1 MGRNK
6 LTLEEEIA
14 AEEEA
19 EERAR
24 QAEQD
29 RIKEELQDELRN
41 TGKIKTT
48 HKFQVIFK
56 PTKFSESG
64 VVFILTGSR
73 RDDLWGMMMG
83 DDVDNSATRRDA
95 VILGRRLFLKNPQIF
110 MAI

>member
-29 RIKEELQDELRN
+29 RIKEELQDELRKY
-41 TGKIKTT
+41 GKIKTIPE
-48 HKFQVIFK
+48 FQVVFK
-56 PTKFSESG
+56 PTKFSNSG
-64 VVFILTGSR
+64 GGFYFDWFSKR
-73 RDDLWGMMMG
+73 
-83 DDVDNSATRRDA
+83 
-95 VILGRRLFLKNPQIF
+95 
-110 MAI
+110 

>member
-1 MGRNK
+1 MHQFPDLPIFCHGFPKRKGGRGRGKSLGRNK

-41 TGKIKTT
+41 TGI
-48 HKFQVIFK
+48 
-56 PTKFSESG
+56 
-64 VVFILTGSR
+64 
-73 RDDLWGMMMG
+73 
-83 DDVDNSATRRDA
+83 N
-95 VILGRRLFLKNPQIF
+95 KNYPRVSSDF
-110 MAI
+110 

>member
-29 RIKEELQDELRN
+29 RIKEELQDELRKYGIN
-41 TGKIKTT
+41 
-48 HKFQVIFK
+48 
-56 PTKFSESG
+56 
-64 VVFILTGSR
+64 
-73 RDDLWGMMMG
+73 
-83 DDVDNSATRRDA
+83 
-95 VILGRRLFLKNPQIF
+95 KNYPRVSSDF
-110 MAI
+110 

>member
-29 RIKEELQDELRN
+29 RIKEELQDELRKY
-41 TGKIKTT
+41 GKIKTT
-48 HKFQVIFK
+48 QVFQLIFK
-56 PTKFSESG
+56 PIKFSESG
-64 VVFILTGSR
+64 GGFYFDWFSKR
-73 RDDLWGMMMG
+73 
-83 DDVDNSATRRDA
+83 
-95 VILGRRLFLKNPQIF
+95 
-110 MAI
+110 

>member
-48 HKFQVIFK
+48 Q
-56 PTKFSESG
+56 
-64 VVFILTGSR
+64 
-73 RDDLWGMMMG
+73 RDPSD
-83 DDVDNSATRRDA
+83 
-95 VILGRRLFLKNPQIF
+95 F
-110 MAI
+110 

>member
-29 RIKEELQDELRN
+29 RIKEELQDELRKY
-41 TGKIKTT
+41 GKIKTIQE
-48 HKFQVIFK
+48 FQVIFK
-56 PTKFSESG
+56 PTKFSNSG
-64 VVFILTGSR
+64 GGFYFDWFSKR
-73 RDDLWGMMMG
+73 
-83 DDVDNSATRRDA
+83 
-95 VILGRRLFLKNPQIF
+95 
-110 MAI
+110 

>member
-41 TGKIKTT
+41 TGI
-48 HKFQVIFK
+48 
-56 PTKFSESG
+56 
-64 VVFILTGSR
+64 
-73 RDDLWGMMMG
+73 
-83 DDVDNSATRRDA
+83 N
-95 VILGRRLFLKNPQIF
+95 KNYPRVSSDF
-110 MAI
+110 

>member
-41 TGKIKTT
+41 TGINKNYPSQE
-48 HKFQVIFK
+48 FQVIFK

-64 VVFILTGSR
+64 GGFYFDWFSKR
-73 RDDLWGMMMG
+73 
-83 DDVDNSATRRDA
+83 
-95 VILGRRLFLKNPQIF
+95 
-110 MAI
+110 

>member
-41 TGKIKTT
+41 TGINNNY
-48 HKFQVIFK
+48 
-56 PTKFSESG
+56 P
-64 VVFILTGSR
+64 
-73 RDDLWGMMMG
+73 RDPSD
-83 DDVDNSATRRDA
+83 
-95 VILGRRLFLKNPQIF
+95 F
-110 MAI
+110 